1 VRLDEPS
8 WWYAADGGESL
19 PARLLTPVE
28 QIYAALAERR
38 FAKAVPFQC
47 GLPVICVGNFTAGGT
62 GKTPLTRFL
71 IERLRGRDIA
81 AACLS
86 RGYGGSL
93 AGPVW
98 VDGEHHTAREVGD
111 EPLLIAQDA
120 RVMIGRDRKAAALAI
135 AESGGI
141 DAVIM
146 DDGLQNPSL
155 AKDLSFAVVSAQR
168 GLGNG
173 RVIPAGPLRARLG
186 FQLGLVDGIVVMGS
200 DDAFDDGLFEMLRS
214 RFHGPVLRAAVVPV
228 APLDGVAERSVMA
241 YAGIANPERFFGLVE
256 SFGPQALVRR
266 PFADH
271 HDFSEQDARVL
282 IAEADR
288 IGADL
293 VTTEKDAMRLKGAAG
308 ARGELAARS
317 RTLPIRVAF
326 DEKDLLRLDAL
337 IDGALKTVT
346 RRDAG

>member
-1 VRLDEPS
+1 MRLDEPS
-8 WWYAADGGESL
+8 WWYGAGDGNSL
-19 PARLLTPVE
+19 PARLLTPIE
-28 QIYAALAERR
+28 HIYAALAERR
-38 FAKAVPFQC
+38 FATAKPYQC

-71 IERLRGRDIA
+71 IERLGARGLT

-98 VDGEHHTAREVGD
+98 VDGERHTARDVGD

-120 RVMIGRDRKAAALAI
+120 RVMIGRDRAAAASLI
-135 AESGGI
+135 AKSGGI

-173 RVIPAGPLRARLG
+173 RVIPAGPLRARFE

-200 DDAFDDGLFEMLRS
+200 DADFDASHFDALRS

-228 APLDGVAERSVMA
+228 ASLGAVAGRAVIA
-241 YAGIANPERFFGLVE
+241 YAGIANPERFFRLVE
-256 SFGPQALVRR
+256 SFAPDVLVRR
-266 PFADH
+266 AFADH
-271 HDFSEQDARVL
+271 HEFSEADARAL
-282 IAEADR
+282 IAEADS

-293 VTTEKDAMRLKGAAG
+293 VTTEKDAVRLKRATG
-308 ARGELAARS
+308 ARAELAQRS
-317 RTLPIRVAF
+317 QTLPIRVAF
-326 DEKDLLRLDAL
+326 DERDLLRLDAL
-337 IDGALKTVT
+337 IDGALKGVA
-346 RRDAG
+346 RR

>member
-1 VRLDEPS
+1 MRLDEPS
-8 WWYAADGGESL
+8 WWYAGDGAESL
-19 PARLLTPVE
+19 PARLLTPIE
-28 QIYAALAERR
+28 HIYAELAERR
-38 FAKAVPFQC
+38 FAKATPFQC

-71 IERLRGRDIA
+71 IERLRERDMT

-98 VDGEHHTAREVGD
+98 VDAERHTAREVGD

-120 RVMIGRDRKAAALAI
+120 RVMVGRDRKAAAASI

-155 AKDLSFAVVSAQR
+155 AKDLSFAVVNAQR
-168 GLGNG
+168 GIGNG
-173 RVIPAGPLRARLG
+173 RVIPAGPLRARLA
-186 FQLGLVDGIVVMGS
+186 FQLGLVDAIVVMGGEDA
-200 DDAFDDGLFEMLRS
+200 DDGGLFERLRS
-214 RFHGPVLRAAVVPV
+214 RFHGPVLRADVMPV
-228 APLDGVAERSVMA
+228 APLGGVAERIVIA

-256 SFGPQALVRR
+256 SFGPQAMVRR
-266 PFADH
+266 AFADH
-271 HDFSEQDARVL
+271 HAFSEQDARAL

-288 IGADL
+288 LDADL
-293 VTTEKDAMRLKGAAG
+293 VTTEKDAMRLKGAVGVRA
-308 ARGELAARS
+308 ELAARS

-326 DEKDLLRLDAL
+326 DDKDLLRLDAL

-346 RRDAG
+346 RR